1 MKRKQYYITEEQDI
15 LIKEKA
21 LEWKIPEAEIIR
33 KKIDEL
39 QETGAAEIK
48 SDTEKFLMHLKETGK
63 LRKTGR
69 FKIGKFERDKLYE
82 DRIPRGH

>member
-1 MKRKQYYITEEQDI
+1 MKRKQYYITEEQDL

-39 QETGAAEIK
+39 RETDIAEIK
-48 SDTEKFLMHLKETGK
+48 PDTEKFLIHLKEAEK
-63 LRKTGR
+63 LRKTGH

>member
-39 QETGAAEIK
+39 RETDVAEIRPDIK
-48 SDTEKFLMHLKETGK
+48 KFLKHLGETEK
-63 LRKTGR
+63 LRKTGHI
-69 FKIGKFERDKLYE
+69 KVGKFERDKIYE
-82 DRIPRGH
+82 DRISRRY